1 MSIKNE
7 LILSYIKA
15 LEPGSK
21 ISVRKLAER
30 GGRLSTGFLGIRHL
44 LPALCD
50 LGLRDAAYDILTQTT
65 FPGWGYSI
73 AHGATTIWEHWDSDD
88 IDRLKS
94 MNSFNHYSLGSCVEW
109 MFE

>member
-30 GGRLSTGFLGIRHL
+30 LDVSEGPCTR
-44 LPALCD
+44 P
-50 LGLRDAAYDILTQTT
+50 
-65 FPGWGYSI
+65 
-73 AHGATTIWEHWDSDD
+73 
-88 IDRLKS
+88 
-94 MNSFNHYSLGSCVEW
+94 
-109 MFE
+109 